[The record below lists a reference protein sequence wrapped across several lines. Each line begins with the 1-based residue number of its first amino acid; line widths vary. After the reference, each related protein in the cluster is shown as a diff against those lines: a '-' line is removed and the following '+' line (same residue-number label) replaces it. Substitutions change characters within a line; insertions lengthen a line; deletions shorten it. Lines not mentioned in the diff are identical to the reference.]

1 MLIPPSVR
9 LIHPLPP
16 RPVANSTQAHFHTT
30 QAVQSQP
37 CSSLPPSSLR
47 PSEFTAVSQS
57 PAYTSSQ
64 ASYQTAPNG
73 ANRPD
78 PKVFGHI
85 PGAPPGTRWD
95 KRAQVSQAGVHA
107 PPQGGISGT
116 ERRGGAESVVLNDG
130 YPDGDCG
137 NIIWYMGSGGFNIE
151 GTKGTSSIML
161 KSQDP
166 DNRFNAALQESFKTG
181 NPVRVVRGS
190 DAVHSPWAP
199 KSGYRYDGLYEVT
212 RVDKIED
219 PSMHTRFT
227 CVIFRME
234 RLERDQYDLPIKVG
248 YGPVALH
255 KSDEGQK
262 RKLQEDS
269 GFDISPNHLL
279 KRSQVN
285 RTRESTTRTI
295 APPVNHCRPTIH
307 ANKAPDWLQPDAMR
321 MALGKM
327 KFSINKPPVTAV
339 VPEQPAQV
347 QPSEPAEPQPCST
360 HLPSP
365 PVVTCKPTISHS
377 PYVRYDRQTS
387 HPYYRPNLPPRPQF
401 PLGDSSSSTARQS
414 GEPSERPS
422 VSYHGQAPAKVP
434 SAPTGRRSPL
444 MSLPSPPRKLATP
457 PRRMSSPLDMWPFP
471 TPPSIAR
478 KSFPPASTEQ
488 QSDLPIRPASP
499 AAARATIQSL
509 RHGPLDMSLEF
520 DVPRPEKLLITLSH
534 QNLNLQLEE
543 SHRTQSAEP
552 DSPHSRCSSLSLDSH
567 FFRDPSPA
575 GSNVTIPTAPHSP
588 VDCVTSEA
596 FTQSDGPFTV
606 SFASQKYSTL
616 LYELDRACTGVRD
629 DSRCV
634 SMDLDSPELDELK
647 PELDELK
654 HDMVNLPDPQPTSA
668 INSKQEHSANFHPE
682 IAIPDSL
689 EDTMSSS
696 DLDDHIPW
704 SEYDESEDGE
714 HVPWSECDESEVVE
728 AEMTNLVS
736 CGKGTVGL
744 EQNEEDELEGVEEMD
759 IIINFSQS
767 GSNDSSKEVPSTG
780 INETRFSGETVSN
793 EDEDLDGEPLLSDD
807 WWSFMMGYQTISPDH
822 I

>member
-1 MLIPPSVR
+1 M
-9 LIHPLPP
+9 
-16 RPVANSTQAHFHTT
+16 
-30 QAVQSQP
+30 
-37 CSSLPPSSLR
+37 PSSPSR

-64 ASYQTAPNG
+64 PSHQTALDG
-73 ANRPD
+73 ANRPN

-95 KRAQVSQAGVHA
+95 KRTEVSQAGVHA

-137 NIIWYMGSGGFNIE
+137 NIIWYMGSGGFNIQ
-151 GTKGTSSIML
+151 GTKRTSSIML

-166 DNRFNAALQESFKTG
+166 DNTFNAALQESFKTG

-212 RVDKIED
+212 RVDTIED

-262 RKLQEDS
+262 PES
-269 GFDISPNHLL
+269 
-279 KRSQVN
+279 SQQDPRVHN
-285 RTRESTTRTI
+285 SNYR
-295 APPVNHCRPTIH
+295 PPVNHCRPTIH

-321 MALGKM
+321 IALGKM
-327 KFSINKPPVTAV
+327 KFSIINKPPVTAV
-339 VPEQPAQV
+339 APEQSARV
-347 QPSEPAEPQPCST
+347 QPSIPSEPQPCST

-365 PVVTCKPTISHS
+365 PAVTCKPTISRS

-387 HPYYRPNLPPRPQF
+387 QPYYRPNLPPWPQ
-401 PLGDSSSSTARQS
+401 LGDSSSSIVRQS
-414 GEPSERPS
+414 GEPSERPP
-422 VSYHGQAPAKVP
+422 VSFHGQSPAKAP
-434 SAPTGRRSPL
+434 SAPTGPRSPS
-444 MSLPSPPRKLATP
+444 MSLPSPV
-457 PRRMSSPLDMWPFP
+457 SSPLDVWPS
-471 TPPSIAR
+471 TPLPSISW
-478 KSFPPASTEQ
+478 KDFPPASAAQ
-488 QSDLPIRPASP
+488 QFDSHIRPAPP
-499 AAARATIQSL
+499 APDHATIGSL
-509 RHGPLDMSLEF
+509 RPSPLDMSHNFHAL
-520 DVPRPEKLLITLSH
+520 RPEKQLSTLTC
-534 QNLNLQLEE
+534 QNLNLRLGEFHQ
-543 SHRTQSAEP
+543 TQSAEP
-552 DSPHSRCSSLSLDSH
+552 DSPHSRRSSLSLDSV
-567 FFRDPSPA
+567 FLRDSSPA

-588 VDCVTSEA
+588 VDRVTSKA
-596 FTQSDGPFTV
+596 FTQPDRPFTV
-606 SFASQKYSTL
+606 SFASQKSSNI
-616 LYELDRACTGVRD
+616 LYELERACTDVRD
-629 DSRCV
+629 DARSV

-654 HDMVNLPDPQPTSA
+654 HDMVNLPDPQPASA
-668 INSKQEHSANFHPE
+668 INSKQEHSADTFLE
-682 IAIPDSL
+682 IATPDSL

-696 DLDDHIPW
+696 DIDDHIPW

-714 HVPWSECDESEVVE
+714 HVPWSECDESEVEE
-728 AEMTNLVS
+728 AEMTNMVS
-736 CGKGTVGL
+736 RGKGTVGL
-744 EQNEEDELEGVEEMD
+744 EQNEEDELEDVEEMD
-759 IIINFSQS
+759 IINFSQS
-767 GSNDSSKEVPSTG
+767 RSNDTSKGIPSTG
-780 INETRFSGETVSN
+780 INETMFSGEMVSD
-793 EDEDLDGEPLLSDD
+793 EDEDSDGEPLLSDD
-807 WWSFMMGYQTISPDH
+807 WWSFLMDTHNKTSSDH

>member
-1 MLIPPSVR
+1 MLIPRSFHPA
-9 LIHPLPP
+9 HPLPP
-16 RPVANSTQAHFHTT
+16 RPIANSTQACLPTT
-30 QAVQSQP
+30 QVVQSQP
-37 CSSLPPSSLR
+37 ASSMPSSPSR

-64 ASYQTAPNG
+64 PSHQTALDG
-73 ANRPD
+73 ANRPN

-95 KRAQVSQAGVHA
+95 KRTEVSQAGVHA

-137 NIIWYMGSGGFNIE
+137 NIIWYMGSGGFNIQ
-151 GTKGTSSIML
+151 GTKRTSSIML

-166 DNRFNAALQESFKTG
+166 DNTFNAALQESFKTG

-212 RVDKIED
+212 RVDTIED

-279 KRSQVN
+279 KRSQAN

-321 MALGKM
+321 IALGKM
-327 KFSINKPPVTAV
+327 KFSIINKPPVTAV
-339 VPEQPAQV
+339 APEQSARV
-347 QPSEPAEPQPCST
+347 QPSIPSEPQPCST

-365 PVVTCKPTISHS
+365 PAVTCKPTISRS

-387 HPYYRPNLPPRPQF
+387 QPYYRPNLPPWPQ
-401 PLGDSSSSTARQS
+401 LGDSSSSIVRQS
-414 GEPSERPS
+414 GEPSERPP
-422 VSYHGQAPAKVP
+422 VSFHGQSPAKAP
-434 SAPTGRRSPL
+434 SAPTGPRSPS
-444 MSLPSPPRKLATP
+444 MSLPSPV
-457 PRRMSSPLDMWPFP
+457 SSPLDVWPS
-471 TPPSIAR
+471 TPLPSISW
-478 KSFPPASTEQ
+478 KDFPPASAAQ
-488 QSDLPIRPASP
+488 QFDSHIRPAPP
-499 AAARATIQSL
+499 APDHATIGSL
-509 RHGPLDMSLEF
+509 RPSPLDMSHNFHAL
-520 DVPRPEKLLITLSH
+520 RPEKQLSTLTC
-534 QNLNLQLEE
+534 QNLNLRLGE
-543 SHRTQSAEP
+543 SHQTQSAEP
-552 DSPHSRCSSLSLDSH
+552 DSPHSRRSSLSLDSV
-567 FFRDPSPA
+567 FLRDSSPA

-588 VDCVTSEA
+588 VDRVTSKA
-596 FTQSDGPFTV
+596 FTQPDRPFTV
-606 SFASQKYSTL
+606 SFASQKSSNI
-616 LYELDRACTGVRD
+616 LYELERACTDVRD
-629 DSRCV
+629 DARSV

-654 HDMVNLPDPQPTSA
+654 HDMVNLPDPQPASA
-668 INSKQEHSANFHPE
+668 INSKQEHSADTFLE
-682 IAIPDSL
+682 IATPDSL

-696 DLDDHIPW
+696 DIDDHIPW

-714 HVPWSECDESEVVE
+714 HVPWSECDESEVEE
-728 AEMTNLVS
+728 AEMTNMVS
-736 CGKGTVGL
+736 RGKGTVGL
-744 EQNEEDELEGVEEMD
+744 EQNEEDELEDVEEMD
-759 IIINFSQS
+759 IINFSQS
-767 GSNDSSKEVPSTG
+767 RSNDTSKGIPSTG
-780 INETRFSGETVSN
+780 INETMFSGEMVSD
-793 EDEDLDGEPLLSDD
+793 EDEDSDGEPLLSDD
-807 WWSFMMGYQTISPDH
+807 WWSFLMDTHNKTSSDH

>member
-116 ERRGGAESVVLNDG
+116 EDEGAESVVLNDG

-199 KSGYRYDGLYEVT
+199 KSGYRYDGLYE
-212 RVDKIED
+212 
-219 PSMHTRFT
+219 
-227 CVIFRME
+227 

-295 APPVNHCRPTIH
+295 APPVNHWPTDNPREQS
-307 ANKAPDWLQPDAMR
+307 ARLAPARCNED
-321 MALGKM
+321 G
-327 KFSINKPPVTAV
+327 
-339 VPEQPAQV
+339 PAQV

-401 PLGDSSSSTARQS
+401 
-414 GEPSERPS
+414 
-422 VSYHGQAPAKVP
+422 HGLRRKVP

-457 PRRMSSPLDMWPFP
+457 PEEMSSPLDMWPFP

-478 KSFPPASTEQ
+478 KSFPPA
-488 QSDLPIRPASP
+488 
-499 AAARATIQSL
+499 
-509 RHGPLDMSLEF
+509 
-520 DVPRPEKLLITLSH
+520 PEKLLITLSH

-552 DSPHSRCSSLSLDSH
+552 DSPHS
-567 FFRDPSPA
+567 P
-575 GSNVTIPTAPHSP
+575 PHSP

-616 LYELDRACTGVRD
+616 LYELDRACTADICDKLEARTF
-629 DSRCV
+629 S
-634 SMDLDSPELDELK
+634 
-647 PELDELK
+647 
-654 HDMVNLPDPQPTSA
+654 Q
-668 INSKQEHSANFHPE
+668 FHPE

-704 SEYDESEDGE
+704 SGTMRARMANIPLRAINPSFDPCRLD
-714 HVPWSECDESEVVE
+714 H
-728 AEMTNLVS
+728 TNQCNVWDSMFASLP
-736 CGKGTVGL
+736 
-744 EQNEEDELEGVEEMD
+744 N
-759 IIINFSQS
+759 QS
-767 GSNDSSKEVPSTG
+767 GFGADRFDIEIVAVLAEITG
-780 INETRFSGETVSN
+780 PEIVNLN
-793 EDEDLDGEPLLSDD
+793 
-807 WWSFMMGYQTISPDH
+807 QT
-822 I
+822 